1 MAMTDSA
8 VVHGTGRASRASAR
22 RPPANL
28 QTSKSVYVWRG
39 RTYKDGVTLPTLP
52 WREITA
58 PESASYGI
66 WPKGLWRPPFGAV
79 GYRA

>member
-1 MAMTDSA
+1 MW
-8 VVHGTGRASRASAR
+8 
-22 RPPANL
+22 P
-28 QTSKSVYVWRG
+28 G
-39 RTYKDGVTLPTLP
+39 RTYKGGVTFPTLP

-66 WPKGLWRPPFGAV
+66 WPKELWRPPSGAV